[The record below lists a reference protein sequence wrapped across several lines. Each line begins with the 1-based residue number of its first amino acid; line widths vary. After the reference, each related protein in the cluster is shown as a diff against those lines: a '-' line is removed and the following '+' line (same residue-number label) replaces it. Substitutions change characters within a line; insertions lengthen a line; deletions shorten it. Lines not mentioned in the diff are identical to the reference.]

1 MRITQ
6 RQVVL
11 GLQMLML
18 VGVAVIFVILLFTGG
33 TPDLLIRCAV
43 GTVVGGV
50 ILWLSWRR
58 WRFADQ
64 LLLLSNIVLSAFIPP
79 DPWFNRDTL
88 LSLLIP
94 AIFALIVG
102 RPGWALFGPLM
113 SLALVVLRNGGA
125 YPLEFNAPTL
135 VIFSMLIGGMAL
147 VGIVTRTAQERAEEN
162 ARRADAE
169 RDRAE
174 RQATELALANEQLSS
189 QLSQERRL
197 TELVATLET
206 PVAPLAEGVLL
217 APIVGHLDTRRAQQ
231 LTARLLREAHGRRA
245 KLVVLDI
252 AGVAQVDTTVARA
265 LLDTAQALRLLGCSV
280 ALSGISA
287 NVAAALAQLGVSMEG
302 VMTVRG
308 PQEALARYQEAKA

>member
-11 GLQMLML
+11 GLQTLML
-18 VGVAVIFVILLFTGG
+18 VGVVVIFVILLFTGG
-33 TPDLLIRCAV
+33 TLDQLIRCLIGSILGA
-43 GTVVGGV
+43 V
-50 ILWLSWRR
+50 ILWLTWKR

-64 LLLLSNIVLSAFIPP
+64 LLLLGSIGLSAFIPP

-94 AIFALIVG
+94 AIFGLIIG
-102 RPGWALFGPLM
+102 RPRWVLIGPFA
-113 SLALVVLRNGGA
+113 SLGLILLRNSGSH
-125 YPLEFNAPTL
+125 PLDFNAPTL
-135 VIFSMLIGGMAL
+135 VLFAMLVGGMAL
-147 VGIVTRTAQERAEEN
+147 AGVVTSTAQERAAEN
-162 ARRADAE
+162 AHRADTE

-174 RQATELALANEQLSS
+174 QQAAELAAANEQLST
-189 QLSQERRL
+189 QLNQQRQL
-197 TELVATLET
+197 TDLVATLET

-217 APIVGHLDTRRAQQ
+217 APIVGHLDQRRAQQ
-231 LTARLLREAHGRRA
+231 LTARLLREAHERRA
-245 KLVVLDI
+245 RLVVLDI
-252 AGVAQVDTTVARA
+252 AGVAHVDTAVAKA

-287 NVAAALAQLGVSMEG
+287 SVAAALANLGVSMEG

-308 PQEALARYQEAKA
+308 PQEALARYEMRG